1 LLVAPKMTYM
11 GLPAVVAPGTPAC
24 VTVHGAVTAKAVVA
38 PAQVMVT
45 LVAVADAVPALLRV
59 SSFVPAV
66 TEHVAAAGVPVVRKP
81 EAVRANDVTETW
93 ATLPCVAKIPKT
105 NPAMATDYTSVT
117 ATMSTVATIGE
128 MALLPRRLDIFIGM
142 ILPDENI
149 NRCGVH
155 V

>member
-1 LLVAPKMTYM
+1 MLVAPKMTYM

-66 TEHVAAAGVPVVRKP
+66 TEHVAAAAVPMLP
-81 EAVRANDVTETW
+81 TVT
-93 ATLPCVAKIPKT
+93 I
-105 NPAMATDYTSVT
+105 
-117 ATMSTVATIGE
+117 
-128 MALLPRRLDIFIGM
+128 
-142 ILPDENI
+142 
-149 NRCGVH
+149 
-155 V
+155 